1 MTKRR
6 VHYTLCTMRS
16 LLMRCVVVSTIL
28 MSFLRVCVC
37 VLVSRLYNMWGYFI
51 RCCVG
56 PVGQGRVRVRRDGE
70 VDGVAEAVDLGVYGL
85 GDNQA
90 GNDLLSFLAA

>member
-1 MTKRR
+1 MHHALLVDEVCRR
-6 VHYTLCTMRS
+6 VNNTHELPAC
-16 LLMRCVVVSTIL
+16 
-28 MSFLRVCVC
+28 VCVC

-85 GDNQA
+85 GDHQT
-90 GNDLLSFLAA
+90 GNDLLGFLAA